1 MKKIFFLI
9 IIYLFVNS
17 SLTFGADDKTAISE
31 LKTYL
36 RKIKSVAIDFTQE
49 DSYGK
54 IVKGKLL
61 IHKPYNFRCNYYPP
75 FPLVIIGTKNFVSM
89 YDYDMEQVSQYN
101 RRRVKI
107 NFNFLLEDNEHLTR
121 IYFVFEAVINARNIS
136 KITIY
141 HTLTE
146 KRSEI
151 TFNKATQQI
160 EALKIFED
168 NNIVTIT
175 FDKIAKVQKFSDD
188 LFKIKN
194 PEIFGPPKRLTKSE
208 IEKKYIVS

>member
-1 MKKIFFLI
+1 MKKILFLAVI
-9 IIYLFVNS
+9 CFSLS
-17 SLTFGADDKTAISE
+17 SYANDNIAILE

-36 RKIKSVAIDFTQE
+36 RTIKSVAIDFTQE

-61 IHKPYNFRCNYYPP
+61 INKPNNFRCNYYPP
-75 FPLVIIGTKNFVSM
+75 FPIVIVGTKNFVSM
-89 YDYDMEQVSQYN
+89 YDYDMEQVSRIN
-101 RRRVKI
+101 RSE
-107 NFNFLLEDNEHLTR
+107 NTFNFLLEDNEHFDKD
-121 IYFVFEAVINARNIS
+121 FVFESVINEDNFF

-151 TFNKATQQI
+151 TFNKATKQI
-160 EALKIFED
+160 ELLKIFED
-168 NNIVTIT
+168 HNIVTIT

-194 PEIFGPPKRLTKSE
+194 PEIFGPPERLTKSE
-208 IEKKYIVS
+208 IEKKYVVS

>member
-1 MKKIFFLI
+1 MKKILFLAVI
-9 IIYLFVNS
+9 FVFVNS
-17 SLTFGADDKTAISE
+17 ITVYANDHTVILE

-36 RKIKSVAIDFTQE
+36 RTIKSVAIDFTQE
-49 DSYGK
+49 DSK
-54 IVKGKLL
+54 NNIAKGKLL
-61 IHKPYNFRCNYYPP
+61 IRKPYNFRCNYYPP

-89 YDYDMEQVSQYN
+89 YDYDMEQVSRIN
-101 RRRVKI
+101 RSENI
-107 NFNFLLEDNEHLTR
+107 FNFLLEDNENFDR
-121 IYFVFEAVINARNIS
+121 YFVFESVINEGNIF

-151 TFNKATQQI
+151 IFNKATKQI
-160 EALKIFED
+160 ELLKIFEN

-188 LFKIKN
+188 LFKLKN

-208 IEKKYIVS
+208 IEKKYIVSSR

>member
-1 MKKIFFLI
+1 MKKIFLI
-9 IIYLFVNS
+9 IICVLINS
-17 SLTFGADDKTAISE
+17 VVAFGADDKTTISE

-36 RKIKSVAIDFTQE
+36 RTIKSIAIDFTQE
-49 DSYGK
+49 DSYGT

-75 FPLVIIGTKNFVSM
+75 FPLVIIGTKHFVSM
-89 YDYDMEQVSQYN
+89 YDYDMEQVSRIN
-101 RRRVKI
+101 RSE
-107 NFNFLLEDNEHLTR
+107 NTFNFLLEDNEHFDKD
-121 IYFVFEAVINARNIS
+121 FVFESVINERNIS

-141 HTLTE
+141 YTLTE

-151 TFNKATQQI
+151 TFNKATKQI
-160 EALKIFED
+160 EALKIFAD

-188 LFKIKN
+188 LFKLKN
-194 PEIFGPPKRLTKSE
+194 PGIFGAPERLTKSE

>member
-17 SLTFGADDKTAISE
+17 SLAFGAGDKTAISE

-36 RKIKSVAIDFTQE
+36 RTIKSVAIDFTQE

-89 YDYDMEQVSQYN
+89 YDYDMEQVSRIN
-101 RRRVKI
+101 RSE
-107 NFNFLLEDNEHLTR
+107 NTFNFLLEDNEHFDKD
-121 IYFVFEAVINARNIS
+121 FVFESVINERNIF

-151 TFNKATQQI
+151 TFNKATKQI
-160 EALKIFED
+160 ETLKIFED

-188 LFKIKN
+188 LFKLKN
-194 PEIFGPPKRLTKSE
+194 PEIFGPPERLTKSE

>member
-1 MKKIFFLI
+1 MKKILFLAVI
-9 IIYLFVNS
+9 FVFVNS
-17 SLTFGADDKTAISE
+17 ITVYANDHTVILE

-36 RKIKSVAIDFTQE
+36 RTIKSVAIDFTQE
-49 DSYGK
+49 DSK
-54 IVKGKLL
+54 NNIAKGKLL
-61 IHKPYNFRCNYYPP
+61 IRKPYNFRCNYYPP

-89 YDYDMEQVSQYN
+89 YDYDMEQVSRIN
-101 RRRVKI
+101 RSENI
-107 NFNFLLEDNEHLTR
+107 FNFLLEDNENFDR
-121 IYFVFEAVINARNIS
+121 YFVFESVINEGNIF

-151 TFNKATQQI
+151 IFNKATKQI
-160 EALKIFED
+160 ELLKILEN

-188 LFKIKN
+188 LFKLKN

-208 IEKKYIVS
+208 IEKKYIVSSR

>member
-17 SLTFGADDKTAISE
+17 SLAFGSSDKIVISE

-36 RKIKSVAIDFTQE
+36 RTIKSVAIDFTQE
-49 DSYGK
+49 DSK
-54 IVKGKLL
+54 ANIVKGKLL
-61 IHKPYNFRCNYYPP
+61 INKPYNFRCNYYPP

-89 YDYDMEQVSQYN
+89 YDYDMEQVSRIARAEN
-101 RRRVKI
+101 T
-107 NFNFLLEDNEHLTR
+107 FNFLLGDNENFDKD
-121 IYFVFEAVINARNIS
+121 FVFESVINEGNIF
-136 KITIY
+136 KITIH

-151 TFNKATQQI
+151 TFNKGIKQI
-160 EALKIFED
+160 ETLKIFED

-188 LFKIKN
+188 LFKLKN
-194 PEIFGPPKRLTKSE
+194 PEIFGPPERLTKAE
-208 IEKKYIVS
+208 IEKKYVVSS

>member
-1 MKKIFFLI
+1 MKKIFLI
-9 IIYLFVNS
+9 IICVFINS
-17 SLTFGADDKTAISE
+17 VVAFGADDKTTILE

-36 RKIKSVAIDFTQE
+36 HTIKSVAIDFTQE

-89 YDYDMEQVSQYN
+89 YDYDMEQVSRIN
-101 RRRVKI
+101 RSE
-107 NFNFLLEDNEHLTR
+107 NTFNFLLEDNKHFDKD
-121 IYFVFEAVINARNIS
+121 FVFELVVNEGNIS

-151 TFNKATQQI
+151 TFNKATKQI

-188 LFKIKN
+188 LFKLKN
-194 PEIFGPPKRLTKSE
+194 PEIFGPPERLTKSE

>member
-1 MKKIFFLI
+1 MKKIFLVI
-9 IIYLFVNS
+9 ICVFINS
-17 SLTFGADDKTAISE
+17 VVAFGGADDKTTISE

-36 RKIKSVAIDFTQE
+36 RTIKSIAIDFTQE

-54 IVKGKLL
+54 IVEGKLL

-89 YDYDMEQVSQYN
+89 YDYDMEQVSRIN
-101 RRRVKI
+101 RSE
-107 NFNFLLEDNEHLTR
+107 NALNFLLEDNKHFDKD
-121 IYFVFEAVINARNIS
+121 FVFESVINERNIS

-151 TFNKATQQI
+151 TFNKATKQI
-160 EALKIFED
+160 EALKIFAD

-188 LFKIKN
+188 LFKLKN
-194 PEIFGPPKRLTKSE
+194 PAIFGPPERLTKSE

>member
-1 MKKIFFLI
+1 MKKIFLI
-9 IIYLFVNS
+9 IICVFINS
-17 SLTFGADDKTAISE
+17 VVVFGADDKTTISE

-36 RKIKSVAIDFTQE
+36 HTIKSVAIDFTQE

-89 YDYDMEQVSQYN
+89 YDYDMEQVSRIN
-101 RRRVKI
+101 RSE
-107 NFNFLLEDNEHLTR
+107 NTFNFLLEDNKHFDKD
-121 IYFVFEAVINARNIS
+121 FVFESVVNKGNIS

-141 HTLTE
+141 HTLTD
-146 KRSEI
+146 KHSEI
-151 TFNKATQQI
+151 TFNKATKQI

-188 LFKIKN
+188 LFKLKN
-194 PEIFGPPKRLTKSE
+194 PEIFGPPERLTKSE

>member
-1 MKKIFFLI
+1 MKKIFLI
-9 IIYLFVNS
+9 IICVFINS
-17 SLTFGADDKTAISE
+17 VVAFGADDKTTILE

-36 RKIKSVAIDFTQE
+36 HTIKSVAIDFTQE

-89 YDYDMEQVSQYN
+89 YDYDMEQVSRIN
-101 RRRVKI
+101 RSENI
-107 NFNFLLEDNEHLTR
+107 FNFLLEDNKHFDKD
-121 IYFVFEAVINARNIS
+121 FVFESVVNEGNIS

-151 TFNKATQQI
+151 TFNKATKQI

-188 LFKIKN
+188 LFKLKN
-194 PEIFGPPKRLTKSE
+194 PEIFGPPERLTKSE

>member
-17 SLTFGADDKTAISE
+17 SLALAADDKAAISE

-36 RKIKSVAIDFTQE
+36 RTIKSVAIDFIQE
-49 DSYGK
+49 DSK
-54 IVKGKLL
+54 ANIVKGKLL
-61 IHKPYNFRCNYYPP
+61 INKPYNFRCNYYPP

-89 YDYDMEQVSQYN
+89 YDYDMEQVSRIN
-101 RRRVKI
+101 RSDNI
-107 NFNFLLEDNEHLTR
+107 LNFLLEDNENFNKD
-121 IYFVFEAVINARNIS
+121 FVFESVVNERNFF

-151 TFNKATQQI
+151 TFNKSIKQI
-160 EALKIFED
+160 EVLKIFED
-168 NNIVTIT
+168 DNIVTIT
-175 FDKIAKVQKFSDD
+175 FNKIAKVQKFSDD
-188 LFKIKN
+188 LFKLKN
-194 PEIFGPPKRLTKSE
+194 PEIFGPPERLTKSG